1 MKFSIAKPPKTYQK
15 KLKGKTKKQQQRIK
29 LNRGEKSKY
38 KSLLRRKN
46 FVTWQIVILEIK
58 TVLL

>member
-1 MKFSIAKPPKTYQK
+1 MKFSIAKLPKTYQK
-15 KLKGKTKKQQQRIK
+15 KLKGKTKKKQQRIK

-46 FVTWQIVILEIK
+46 FVTWQIVILKIK